1 MDENMNDIDIFN
13 NEEKYP
19 IMINLC
25 VAYSR
30 NNIDTDIKS
39 KVFENAF

>member
-1 MDENMNDIDIFN
+1 MDIYN

-19 IMINLC
+19 IMINLA

-30 NNIDTDIKS
+30 NNINNDIKS
-39 KVFENAF
+39 KVFSNTF